1 MHRQAEPPE
10 DAGMGSVSAS
20 HLCGCTAGADTT
32 VRNSPWLLTP
42 SHPVARLHD
51 ALAVDPALI
60 VMPLH
65 RLRVPP
71 LPPPRVSLS

>member
-1 MHRQAEPPE
+1 MHRDAEQPE
-10 DAGMGSVSAS
+10 DTGMGSVSAA

-42 SHPVARLHD
+42 SHPVARLLV
-51 ALAVDPALI
+51 AVAVDPVLT

-65 RLRVPP
+65 RLRIPP